1 MNCLRCKFFS
11 EYYHPLSCMDFYLS
25 NAKHYCPLNF
35 KLVSQKCIIFLKT
48 LIIIW
53 TLKIKL
59 LKLILQVM
67 WEKIKNYL
75 RFFPLLI
82 YGQSLLMVIGLGSL
96 PVRTQC
102 TLAAPRPCMRRNT
115 APLPRCRKL
124 RSGQILRLLGLV
136 EPAEWWQE
144 SLLLKTAISYKLPPM
159 GWGSFTTNFSAFETT
174 FLIFRSAVRP
184 ENQSAFEV

>member
-1 MNCLRCKFFS
+1 MNIIILFLAWIS
-11 EYYHPLSCMDFYLS
+11 IYLMLNITAHWIS
-25 NAKHYCPLNF
+25 NWCP
-35 KLVSQKCIIFLKT
+35 KKCIIFVKKT

-53 TLKIKL
+53 TLKITL
-59 LKLILQVM
+59 LKLILQVIM
-67 WEKIKNYL
+67 WGKIKNYFRL
-75 RFFPLLI
+75 FPLSI
-82 YGQSLLMVIGLGSL
+82 YGQSLLMVIGTRSL

-144 SLLLKTAISYKLPPM
+144 LLLLKTAISYKLPPM